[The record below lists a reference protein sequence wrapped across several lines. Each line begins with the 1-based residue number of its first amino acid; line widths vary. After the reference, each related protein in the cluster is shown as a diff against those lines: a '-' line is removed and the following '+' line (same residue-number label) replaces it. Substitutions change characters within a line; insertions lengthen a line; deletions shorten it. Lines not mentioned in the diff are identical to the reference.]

1 MKSIPTKAQI
11 RTELEKQ
18 IQEYLREGG
27 VVNNVPRG
35 QSGHLDNKNLF
46 SQVGD
51 QPPRQER
58 TPLNDIVRALE
69 ARKHPPAPL
78 TRRHSKRRRKK
89 LITDDFGEPLR
100 WIWEED

>member
-1 MKSIPTKAQI
+1 MKPIPTKAQI
-11 RTELEKQ
+11 RAELDRQ
-18 IQEYLREGG
+18 IQDYLREGG

-35 QSGHLDNKNLF
+35 QSGHLDNKNPF

-78 TRRHSKRRRKK
+78 TKHTRRRRKK

-100 WIWEED
+100 WVWEEE